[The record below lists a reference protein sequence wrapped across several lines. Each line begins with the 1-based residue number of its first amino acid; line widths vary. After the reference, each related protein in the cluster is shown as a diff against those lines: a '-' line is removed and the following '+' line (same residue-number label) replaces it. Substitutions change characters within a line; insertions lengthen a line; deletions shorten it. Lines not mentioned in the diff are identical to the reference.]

1 MTDDESHRARR
12 IRLVRP
18 AAGPEA
24 GSGRA
29 AIREDG
35 SPDWSMLMACAQ
47 IGDRDAYR
55 RLLESVTPYLRRL
68 AARHGVHPDAVED
81 VVQDI
86 LITLHQVRHTY
97 APERPFGPWLVSI
110 ASRRIVDALRRQGRA
125 ASREMSLDPNHE
137 TLAGDGA
144 NLMEEAAD
152 AQVLRGYA
160 VFKRTCFACHTM
172 NGAGDARLGPDLNLP
187 WNPTEYL
194 RPDLLRGF
202 IRNPQ
207 TLHRWPEA
215 KMQGFPTTKGM
226 SDADLDAV
234 LAYLRY
240 MAKHKTSPP

>member
-1 MTDDESHRARR
+1 MTDDESHRAKR

-68 AARHGVHPDAVED
+68 AARHGVHPDAIED

-97 APERPFGPWLVSI
+97 APARPFGPWLVSI

-125 ASREMSLDPNHE
+125 ASREMSLDLDHE

-152 AQVLRGYA
+152 ARVLRDA
-160 VFKRTCFACHTM
+160 L
-172 NGAGDARLGPDLNLP
+172 ARLPQGQRDAIRMLKLEEMSLKEAAVASGM
-187 WNPTEYL
+187 TVAALKVAVHRGIKTL
-194 RPDLLRGF
+194 RKLLA
-202 IRNPQ
+202 RNG
-207 TLHRWPEA
+207 TAE
-215 KMQGFPTTKGM
+215 
-226 SDADLDAV
+226 
-234 LAYLRY
+234 
-240 MAKHKTSPP
+240 

>member
-1 MTDDESHRARR
+1 MDARF
-12 IRLVRP
+12 P
-18 AAGPEA
+18 AIVPEA
-24 GSGRA
+24 R
-29 AIREDG
+29 
-35 SPDWSMLMACAQ
+35 
-47 IGDRDAYR
+47 
-55 RLLESVTPYLRRL
+55 
-68 AARHGVHPDAVED
+68 
-81 VVQDI
+81 
-86 LITLHQVRHTY
+86 
-97 APERPFGPWLVSI
+97 
-110 ASRRIVDALRRQGRA
+110 
-125 ASREMSLDPNHE
+125 
-137 TLAGDGA
+137 
-144 NLMEEAAD
+144 AD

-215 KMQGFPTTKGM
+215 KMQGFPTTKEM

-240 MAKHKTSPP
+240 MAKRKTSPP

>member
-1 MTDDESHRARR
+1 MTDDESHRAKR

-35 SPDWSMLMACAQ
+35 APDWSMLMACAQ

-152 AQVLRGYA
+152 AQVLRDA
-160 VFKRTCFACHTM
+160 L
-172 NGAGDARLGPDLNLP
+172 ARLPQGQRDAIRMLKLEEMSLKEAAVASGM
-187 WNPTEYL
+187 TVAALKVAVHRGIKTL
-194 RPDLLRGF
+194 RKLL
-202 IRNPQ
+202 
-207 TLHRWPEA
+207 A
-215 KMQGFPTTKGM
+215 KKGT
-226 SDADLDAV
+226 AE
-234 LAYLRY
+234 
-240 MAKHKTSPP
+240 

>member
-35 SPDWSMLMACAQ
+35 SPDWSTLMACAQ

-68 AARHGVHPDAVED
+68 AARHGVHPDAIED

-125 ASREMSLDPNHE
+125 ASREMSLDPDHE

-152 AQVLRGYA
+152 ARVLRDA
-160 VFKRTCFACHTM
+160 L
-172 NGAGDARLGPDLNLP
+172 ARLPQGQRDAIRMLKLEEMSLKEAAVASGM
-187 WNPTEYL
+187 TVAALKVAVHRGIKTL
-194 RPDLLRGF
+194 RKLLAR
-202 IRNPQ
+202 
-207 TLHRWPEA
+207 
-215 KMQGFPTTKGM
+215 KGT
-226 SDADLDAV
+226 AE
-234 LAYLRY
+234 
-240 MAKHKTSPP
+240 

>member
-125 ASREMSLDPNHE
+125 ASREMSLDPDHE

-152 AQVLRGYA
+152 AQVLRDA
-160 VFKRTCFACHTM
+160 L
-172 NGAGDARLGPDLNLP
+172 ARLPQGQRDAIRMLKLEEMSLKEAAVASGM
-187 WNPTEYL
+187 TVAALKVAVHRGIKTL
-194 RPDLLRGF
+194 RKLLAR
-202 IRNPQ
+202 
-207 TLHRWPEA
+207 
-215 KMQGFPTTKGM
+215 KGT
-226 SDADLDAV
+226 AE
-234 LAYLRY
+234 
-240 MAKHKTSPP
+240 

>member
-1 MTDDESHRARR
+1 MTDDESHRAKR

-24 GSGRA
+24 GSGRT

-68 AARHGVHPDAVED
+68 AARHGVHPDAIED

-97 APERPFGPWLVSI
+97 APARPFGPWLVSI

-125 ASREMSLDPNHE
+125 ASREMSLDPDHE

-152 AQVLRGYA
+152 ARVLRDA
-160 VFKRTCFACHTM
+160 L
-172 NGAGDARLGPDLNLP
+172 ARLPQGQRDAIRMLKLEEMSLKEAAVASGM
-187 WNPTEYL
+187 TVAALKVAVHRGIKAL
-194 RPDLLRGF
+194 RKLLAR
-202 IRNPQ
+202 
-207 TLHRWPEA
+207 
-215 KMQGFPTTKGM
+215 KGT
-226 SDADLDAV
+226 AE
-234 LAYLRY
+234 
-240 MAKHKTSPP
+240 

>member
-1 MTDDESHRARR
+1 MTDDESHRAKR

-68 AARHGVHPDAVED
+68 AARHGVHPDAIED

-97 APERPFGPWLVSI
+97 APARPFGPWLVSI

-125 ASREMSLDPNHE
+125 ASREMSLDPDHE

-152 AQVLRGYA
+152 ARVLRDA
-160 VFKRTCFACHTM
+160 L
-172 NGAGDARLGPDLNLP
+172 ARLPQGQRDAIRMLKLEEMSLKEAAVASGM
-187 WNPTEYL
+187 TVAALKVAVHRGIKTL
-194 RPDLLRGF
+194 RKLLAR
-202 IRNPQ
+202 
-207 TLHRWPEA
+207 
-215 KMQGFPTTKGM
+215 KGT
-226 SDADLDAV
+226 AE
-234 LAYLRY
+234 
-240 MAKHKTSPP
+240 

>member
-1 MTDDESHRARR
+1 MTDDESHRAKR

-125 ASREMSLDPNHE
+125 ASREMSLDPDHE

-152 AQVLRGYA
+152 AQVLRDA
-160 VFKRTCFACHTM
+160 L
-172 NGAGDARLGPDLNLP
+172 ARLPQGQRDAIRMLKLEEMSLKEAAVASGM
-187 WNPTEYL
+187 TVAALKVAVHRGIKTL
-194 RPDLLRGF
+194 RKLLAR
-202 IRNPQ
+202 
-207 TLHRWPEA
+207 
-215 KMQGFPTTKGM
+215 KGT
-226 SDADLDAV
+226 AE
-234 LAYLRY
+234 
-240 MAKHKTSPP
+240 

>member
-1 MTDDESHRARR
+1 MTDDESHRAKR

-152 AQVLRGYA
+152 AQVLRDA
-160 VFKRTCFACHTM
+160 L
-172 NGAGDARLGPDLNLP
+172 ARLPQGQRDAIRMLKLEEMSLKEAAVASGM
-187 WNPTEYL
+187 TVAALKVAVHRGIKTL
-194 RPDLLRGF
+194 RKLL
-202 IRNPQ
+202 
-207 TLHRWPEA
+207 A
-215 KMQGFPTTKGM
+215 KKGT
-226 SDADLDAV
+226 AE
-234 LAYLRY
+234 
-240 MAKHKTSPP
+240 